1 MEEEPEKGGD
11 LSSGRG
17 RFTLAVEL
25 LIGVSLAA
33 GVTASLVAL
42 VINLLLARDFE
53 DERRLRAVM
62 AAEMIAASM
71 RGNPTDEALRQT
83 AAPLVLSGTLEEAL
97 LLDSAR
103 AAELGRDWEIRPLG
117 GGRYA
122 GVRLPP
128 PQPFRTILTF
138 SLAVITA
145 GLLAL
150 SVLTP
155 GYISRN
161 LIAPLEDILEE
172 AGRQIPGGARTAEA
186 ARASFAELVQKLS
199 ERDRELDRLRMMAE
213 RRADRAEEC
222 SAAVVSSIGAAM
234 MALDADGKLTLFN
247 PSAAELFR
255 LEAGD
260 LGCEFPGS
268 RTKAGAAIGGFLSGR
283 GSEPGETELEI
294 ESGSERKA
302 YSVSVAASPGGSR
315 AVLVSDVTRLRTLER
330 KLAEEAA
337 MAGLGTLSAGVAHE
351 MGNTL
356 CALQG
361 FMDLLARG
369 HSDSRT
375 EAILAGAREEILS
388 AQRMIGSFKSF
399 AGNLEARL
407 DEVTCSSLSDSVAAV
422 CSETGADFVLAE
434 GFCPG
439 AGLKAD
445 PVLLQRCVLNLVR
458 NAREADPRGVPEV
471 VVACSEGSF
480 TVSVMDR
487 GPGLPV
493 DEDAVMRPFYS
504 TKQGEGHMGLGLTI
518 TRRLVGMMSGELRAA
533 RREGGGAVF
542 VIGLPLCARE
552 GR

>member
-1 MEEEPEKGGD
+1 MKP
-11 LSSGRG
+11 GRG

-25 LIGVSLAA
+25 LIGSSLAA
-33 GVTASLVAL
+33 GVAASLVAL

-62 AAEMIAASM
+62 AAEMITASV
-71 RGNPTDEALRQT
+71 RGNPSEEALRQA

-97 LLDSAR
+97 ILDSAR
-103 AAELGRDWEIRPLG
+103 VEELGGDWEVRPLG

-128 PQPFRTILTF
+128 SQPFRTILTF

-145 GLLAL
+145 GLLIL
-150 SVLTP
+150 SILTP

-161 LIAPLEDILEE
+161 LTAPLEEILEE
-172 AGRQIPGGARTAEA
+172 AGRQVPGGARTAAA

-199 ERDRELDRLRMMAE
+199 ERDRELDRLRRVAE

-222 SAAVVSSIGAAM
+222 SSAVVSSIGAAL
-234 MALDADGKLTLFN
+234 MALDAEGKLTLFN

-255 LEAGD
+255 LDSGD
-260 LGCEFPGS
+260 LGSGFPGG
-268 RTKAGAAIGGFLSGR
+268 RTKAGAAIGRFLSGI
-283 GSEPGETELEI
+283 GSEPGEIELEI
-294 ESGSERKA
+294 ESGPERRA

-315 AVLVSDVTRLRTLER
+315 AVLVNDVTRLRTLER
-330 KLAEEAA
+330 RLAEEAA

-369 HSDSRT
+369 HSDPRT
-375 EAILAGAREEILS
+375 ESILAEAREEIVS

-399 AGNLEARL
+399 AGTPEARL
-407 DEVTCSSLSDSVAAV
+407 DEVTCSSLADSVAAV
-422 CSETGADFVLAE
+422 CSETGARFELAD
-434 GFCPG
+434 GSCPD
-439 AGLKAD
+439 ACLRAD

-458 NAREADPRGVPEV
+458 NAKEADPGGVPEV
-471 VVACSEGSF
+471 VVACSRGSF
-480 TVSVMDR
+480 SVSVMDR
-487 GPGLPV
+487 GPGLPE
-493 DEDAVMRPFYS
+493 DGDAVMRPFYS

-518 TRRLVGMMSGELRAA
+518 TRRLAGMMNGDLRAS

-542 VIGLPLCARE
+542 EIRLPLCAKE
-552 GR
+552 DL

>member
-1 MEEEPEKGGD
+1 MKP
-11 LSSGRG
+11 GRG

-25 LIGVSLAA
+25 LIGSSLAA
-33 GVTASLVAL
+33 GVAASLVAL

-62 AAEMIAASM
+62 AAEMITASV
-71 RGNPTDEALRQT
+71 RGNPSEEALRQA

-97 LLDSAR
+97 ILDSAR
-103 AAELGRDWEIRPLG
+103 VEELGGDWEVRPLG

-128 PQPFRTILTF
+128 SQPFRTILTF

-145 GLLAL
+145 GLLIL
-150 SVLTP
+150 SILTP

-161 LIAPLEDILEE
+161 LTAPLEEILEE
-172 AGRQIPGGARTAEA
+172 AGRQVPGGARTAAA

-199 ERDRELDRLRMMAE
+199 ERDRELDRLRRLAE

-222 SAAVVSSIGAAM
+222 SAAVVSSIGAAL
-234 MALDADGKLTLFN
+234 MALDAEGKLTLFN

-255 LEAGD
+255 LDSGD
-260 LGCEFPGS
+260 LGSGFPGG
-268 RTKAGAAIGGFLSGR
+268 RTKAGAAIGRFLSGI
-283 GSEPGETELEI
+283 GSEPGEIELEI
-294 ESGSERKA
+294 ESGPERRA

-315 AVLVSDVTRLRTLER
+315 AVLVNDVTRLRTLER
-330 KLAEEAA
+330 RLAEEAA

-369 HSDSRT
+369 HSDPRT
-375 EAILAGAREEILS
+375 ESILAEAREEIVS

-399 AGNLEARL
+399 AGTPEARL
-407 DEVTCSSLSDSVAAV
+407 DEVTCSSLADSVAAV
-422 CSETGADFVLAE
+422 CSETGARFELAD
-434 GFCPG
+434 GSCPD
-439 AGLKAD
+439 ACLRAD

-458 NAREADPRGVPEV
+458 NAKEADPGGVPEV
-471 VVACSEGSF
+471 VVACSRGSF
-480 TVSVMDR
+480 SVSVMDR
-487 GPGLPV
+487 GPGLPE
-493 DEDAVMRPFYS
+493 DGDAVMRPFYS

-518 TRRLVGMMSGELRAA
+518 TRRLAGMMNGDLRAS

-542 VIGLPLCARE
+542 EIRLPLCAKE
-552 GR
+552 DL

>member
-1 MEEEPEKGGD
+1 MKP
-11 LSSGRG
+11 GRG

-25 LIGVSLAA
+25 LIGSSLAA
-33 GVTASLVAL
+33 GVAASLVAL

-62 AAEMIAASM
+62 AAEMITASV
-71 RGNPTDEALRQT
+71 RGNPSEEALRQA

-97 LLDSAR
+97 ILDSAR
-103 AAELGRDWEIRPLG
+103 VEELGGDWEVRPLG

-128 PQPFRTILTF
+128 SQPFRTILTF

-145 GLLAL
+145 GLLIL
-150 SVLTP
+150 SILTP

-161 LIAPLEDILEE
+161 LTAPLEEILEE
-172 AGRQIPGGARTAEA
+172 AGRQVPGGARTAAA

-199 ERDRELDRLRMMAE
+199 ERDRELDRLRRVAE

-222 SAAVVSSIGAAM
+222 SAAVVSSIGAAL
-234 MALDADGKLTLFN
+234 MALDAEGKLTLFN

-255 LEAGD
+255 LDSGD
-260 LGCEFPGS
+260 LGSGFPGG
-268 RTKAGAAIGGFLSGR
+268 RTKAGAAIGRFLSGI
-283 GSEPGETELEI
+283 GSEPGEIELEI
-294 ESGSERKA
+294 ESGPERRA

-315 AVLVSDVTRLRTLER
+315 AVLVNDVTRLRTLER
-330 KLAEEAA
+330 RLAEEAA

-369 HSDSRT
+369 HSDPRT
-375 EAILAGAREEILS
+375 ESILAEAREEIVS

-399 AGNLEARL
+399 AGTPEARL
-407 DEVTCSSLSDSVAAV
+407 DEVTCSSLADSVAAV
-422 CSETGADFVLAE
+422 CSETGARFELAD
-434 GFCPG
+434 GSCPD
-439 AGLKAD
+439 ACLRAD

-458 NAREADPRGVPEV
+458 NAKEADPGGVPEV
-471 VVACSEGSF
+471 VVACSRGSF
-480 TVSVMDR
+480 SVSVMDR
-487 GPGLPV
+487 GPGLPE
-493 DEDAVMRPFYS
+493 DGDAVMRPFYS

-518 TRRLVGMMSGELRAA
+518 TRRLAGMMNGDLRAS

-542 VIGLPLCARE
+542 EIRLPLCAKE
-552 GR
+552 DL